1 MRDKLDDDRGIR
13 FAQRDRNVIKHR
25 LTVLPRRLNC
35 GETWSGSGVTA
46 GVMML
51 PGLEVWVQSVPVG
64 TAHAGGDVHYFSN
77 CPQCLVSRIALAD
90 VSGHGDQVVAFAD
103 ALRHLMVKHLT
114 ALDQEGLMRDL
125 NQVARRALGSFHYAT
140 MLALGWH
147 SRRGLLVITN
157 AGHPPPMWYRASR
170 GSWTWLD
177 IDRSS
182 VKPADVPLGLLENI
196 QYLRRVIKLQSDD
209 LVVLYSDGASEATDA
224 AGTELGREG
233 LMSLARTSAVQSA
246 ATFGTAFAQS
256 LLSFRGDAAALDDQT
271 VIVLRA
277 L

>member
-1 MRDKLDDDRGIR
+1 M
-13 FAQRDRNVIKHR
+13 VIKNQ
-25 LTVLPRRLNC
+25 LSALPRRLSC
-35 GETWSGSGVTA
+35 GDTWSGSGATS

-51 PGLEVWVQSVPVG
+51 PGLEVWVQSAPAG
-64 TAHAGGDVHYFSN
+64 TARAGGDVHFFSN

-90 VSGHGDQVVAFAD
+90 VSGHGDSVVAFAD
-103 ALRHLMVKHLT
+103 ALRHLMIKHLS
-114 ALDQEGLMRDL
+114 ALDQEALMRDL

-157 AGHPPPMWYRASR
+157 AGHPPPMWYRAAR
-170 GSWTWLD
+170 GRWNWLD
-177 IDRSS
+177 IHRSF
-182 VKPADVPLGLLENI
+182 VKPAGVPLGLLEDI
-196 QYLRRVIKLQSDD
+196 QYFRRVIKLEQDD
-209 LVVLYSDGASEATDA
+209 LVVLYSDGASEAVDD

-233 LMSLARTSAVQSA
+233 LMSLATHASVQSA

-256 LLSFRGDAAALDDQT
+256 LLSFRGGGAAQDDQT